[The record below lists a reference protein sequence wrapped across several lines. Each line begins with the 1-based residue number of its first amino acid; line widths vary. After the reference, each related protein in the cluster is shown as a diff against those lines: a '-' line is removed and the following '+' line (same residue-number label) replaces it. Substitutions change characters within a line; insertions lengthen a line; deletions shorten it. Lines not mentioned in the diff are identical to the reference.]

1 MKMQQNWLKRLIALA
16 LVIVSLLQWL
26 PAETIAAAIENAR
39 STTVTAGDVN
49 GDGKVD
55 AKDVNLIR
63 RHIAGGYNV
72 NINTLAAE
80 VNGDGVIDA
89 KDINLIRRYI
99 AGGYNVELKPCVLY
113 TVKFETGGGTTYEDK
128 EVPQGTVISSFAK
141 NPYWADHLFMG
152 WCYDAELT
160 QSVGSKDVVTKD
172 MTLYANYLE
181 QVPLETLETPNFASA
196 EDVNTN
202 FTITVVSTDPEM
214 TAQEVQAAIAATNL
228 ADPDASGFIS
238 VSGSNGTYTITGVG
252 GFNAG
257 GTYRISLNSDK
268 LTFKD
273 QPESARDFN
282 FTVHRDE
289 VMNLGTNTDA
299 KYIPLGQISNITNNG
314 QSVSTLDFA
323 LYEVNGDTISVTEMS
338 TGTFTYTGTTSV
350 QVGDIVCI
358 YEGALPSERDQNTP
372 KDQLGDMAFLEITAV
387 NGSTYTYQS
396 ADTEDVLFMPD
407 VLPMPEAADTDSDA
421 NTITVENKY
430 LDYSAD
436 MYSYMNLDSQ
446 TVVSAGD
453 FLAFYTGDIA
463 VQSGE
468 NAAALTSY
476 GKITAV
482 TANADE
488 TTTITFIKV
497 TWADVESSMDV
508 YAKEEMTAQE
518 LLEGMDTENM
528 ESEIEQQALNSGFA
542 NEAALYMTSLAL
554 ATDNF
559 TQLSENMNLA
569 DYKVTLKDGKTVSPE
584 ELQLMAGGK
593 VEVEIEETTI
603 EAIVG
608 LSPTHL
614 GDIKGTNATKKGLVI
629 GLDVTV
635 VFTVAAKGI
644 DGHLEITVT
653 GSFIE
658 EVGLDFVADAEA
670 IWDVWGIFP
679 YISDF
684 RATAYVDVLNYT
696 AVSFNATMLT
706 KENEDEEE
714 EDGED
719 GDNDDEDEEE
729 VDIAEEIKG
738 LLESMTAGDEE
749 DDESQ
754 EEAEENE
761 NKLIQRYSE
770 MLNQESDWINLV
782 EYNITEIKKSVPFEI
797 PLINISFKADFVVKI
812 DASISIG
819 FDFEYVEGTRYVF
832 TVDVKAGEVRSNT
845 VQLQEK
851 AYQFCF
857 YAMGRIGLKAGI
869 ELGFGISVIDEAVAA
884 VYVTAEAGAYTKL
897 YGYFFY
903 ELKYTESQGKTSK
916 YSGAL
921 LIQIGIY
928 LEVGLEATAI
938 GGYFSTEVTF
948 LDKEWLLYQAGIRQ
962 NVLDFVTAQEEMPE
976 IALKQYIRKAQIPH
990 SVFSMS
996 YLDLLTGDGE
1006 TALYSDWND
1015 PSIKDDFRSGD
1026 NFEITMTNKKFSY
1039 DPQTNTIW
1047 VNPDVND
1054 AKLEGEMIITFKR
1067 QPMTFTSKPLQRRIS
1082 LSWDNTRDGYMIVP
1096 NTDGGSYVPMII
1108 KGYEEK
1114 VQKPADPEKPGY
1126 NFAGWYSDEDL
1137 TVPYTFP
1144 EIMPATD
1151 TNIYAKWEARTDIP
1165 YTVEHYQED
1174 FRSGEFELTEVEEFK
1189 GTTDTNVTP
1198 AVKNYTGYVAPAQ
1211 AQLKVEADGS
1221 AILRY
1226 YYTLERHNVTF
1237 DAGRV
1242 DGVEVTAEEDVTY
1255 NLKYGAK
1262 ITAPVMA
1269 MKGYTFVGWTVDGTT
1284 QATVAETVGTQ
1295 DLTYTAM
1302 WEKDANTEYRIEYYV
1317 QQADGR
1323 YTLQHIVK
1331 DKTVTDKVFTE
1342 EYLRSLLIDGTAAD
1356 DQYIQANAV
1365 AFENVTVKGIVTKE
1379 AAVDGNG
1386 KTVIKVNYGRIKHTL
1401 TFDPNYPGAEPIVKD
1416 MYYGAEIAAP
1426 QNMTRTGYT
1435 FVGWEVAPVAPVMPA
1450 ESLTYRAVWQANTN
1464 TAYKV
1469 EHYQQQLDGSYV
1481 LVDTDNLTGTTDT
1494 EVTPAVKNYEGFTA
1508 PQTQTV
1514 TVKADGTLVV
1524 KYEYT
1529 RNSYTLTF
1537 DADGGEVEPPS
1548 ITAKYGESIT
1558 LPTPTREG
1566 YGFDGWYNGTVAFNS
1581 ATMGAEN
1588 LTLTAQWSAG
1598 KIGYTVNHYQQNVDG
1613 NGYTLYKTDS
1623 GTASMDEEVTP
1634 SFNSYEGFT
1643 APNSTTTITIQ
1654 ADAAQNV
1661 VDYYYTRNQYTLTWE
1676 LGIGSADGQTYTSG
1690 KVYYGAEVKAP
1701 VPAKAGYTFTWN
1713 TAPVTVM
1720 PANDLTYTANWKEN
1734 TYTVIFHANNGT
1746 DEQIT
1751 KELAYRAALGENT
1764 FQNAGYAFAG
1774 WTDGVNT
1781 YTANTKL
1788 SQIVTGST
1796 TTLNLNA
1803 VWQSQGFTI
1812 TYVGVESTEHSNATE
1827 YTEGDAVS
1835 LTAPN
1840 ARPGYTFAGWYDN
1853 SNFEGSPVG
1862 AITAGSTGNKT
1873 FYAKWQ
1879 ENVYHIVLNH
1889 NDGTNKKDT
1898 YANLPYTG
1906 EWVTTA
1912 PTRSGYTFA
1921 GWALSADGA
1930 VVCSDG
1936 ARLTAFVDANTA
1948 GGAVI
1953 ELFAKWN
1960 VVEYTITYDLGMHAA
1975 STTHNN
1981 PTKYS
1986 IETGADIVLKDLTPK
2001 AGFRFGGWY
2010 DNAEFTGERIT
2021 TIVFTNT
2028 VDYKLYAKWEHPG
2041 VYSITATEETLAG
2054 GPTLTEGF
2062 NATFTVKRTIP
2073 EGAVATSDVQTV
2085 YVRTLNGTAY
2095 GTTPEMINEEG
2106 QDQFHFAHTNQAEEG
2121 NGYLVFGPDSDM
2133 EQTITVFEKDLD
2145 FKDGI
2150 ASNFRIGQTNRYYFV
2165 QIYKVQTN
2173 GGLNGQID
2181 AQQGKEKR
2189 VMPLSTY
2196 ELTADAYNYDAHTKQ
2211 AYFNDG
2217 STTKRLTA
2225 LGINYYTETVK
2236 IVDFVGQELCDYAA
2250 AAGLGFDITL
2260 NAMVEQQVKVRFDHG
2275 GKEVSFDPNRN
2286 PNTSHPEGNN
2296 FVEKTTHGS
2305 NEEKVQ
2311 MSAVSKVGNVKLYN
2325 WKVRLNSGAPGVQ
2338 MVSPLAATA
2347 YAAGDEIMITV
2358 VFDQV
2363 IASVDTTNG
2372 APVLDLSELE
2382 IGAYFEDFEYVD
2394 DGTGTNTLVFRT
2406 TAKKDITPE
2415 EILSI
2420 NTVLVEDGQWWRH
2433 NGQLTA
2439 TVGNLNGDMSDK

>member
-49 GDGKVD
+49 GDGTVD

-89 KDINLIRRYI
+89 KDVNLTRRYI
-99 AGGYNVELKPCVLY
+99 AGGYDVELKPCVLY

-128 EVPQGTVISSFAK
+128 EVPQGTVISSFTK

-238 VSGSNGTYTITGVG
+238 VSGSNGTYTITSVG

-289 VMNLGTNTDA
+289 VMNLDTNADA

-314 QSVSTLDFA
+314 QSVSTLDIA
-323 LYEVNGDTISVTEMS
+323 LYEVNGDNISVTEMS

-446 TVVSAGD
+446 TVVGAGD

-468 NAAALTSY
+468 NAAALTGY

-482 TANADE
+482 STNAD

-497 TWADVESSMDV
+497 TWEEVESSMDV

-518 LLEGMDTENM
+518 LLEGTDTENM

-614 GDIKGTNATKKGLVI
+614 GDIKGTNATKKGIVI

-684 RATAYVDVLNYT
+684 RATANVDVLNYT
-696 AVSFNATMLT
+696 AVSFNATMVT

-719 GDNDDEDEEE
+719 GDNDNDDEDEEE

-770 MLNQESDWINLV
+770 MLNQESDWINIV
-782 EYNITEIKKSVPFEI
+782 EYNITEVKKSVPFEI

-845 VQLQEK
+845 IQLQEK

-857 YAMGRIGLKAGI
+857 YAMGRIGLKAGV

-928 LEVGLEATAI
+928 LEVGLEATAV

-962 NVLDFVTAQEEMPE
+962 NVLDFVTTQEEMPE
-976 IALKQYIRKAQIPH
+976 IALKQYVRKAYIPN

-1015 PSIKDDFRSGD
+1015 PSVKDDFRSGD

-1039 DPQTNTIW
+1039 NPQTNAIW
-1047 VNPDVND
+1047 VNPDADD

-1082 LSWDNTRDGYMIVP
+1082 LYWDNTRDGYMIVP
-1096 NTDGGSYVPMII
+1096 NTNGGSYIPMII

-1114 VQKPADPEKPGY
+1114 LEKPADPEKPGY

-1144 EIMPATD
+1144 ATMPASD

-1165 YTVEHYQED
+1165 YTVEHYQEN
-1174 FRSGEFELTEVEEFK
+1174 FRSGEYELTEIEEFK
-1189 GTTDTNVTP
+1189 GTTDTTVTP
-1198 AVKNYTGYVAPAQ
+1198 AVKNYTGYVAPVQ

-1226 YYTLERHNVTF
+1226 YYALERHNVTF

-1302 WEKDANTEYRIEYYV
+1302 WEKEANTEYRIEYYV

-1323 YTLQHIVK
+1323 YTLQHMVK
-1331 DKTVTDKVFTE
+1331 DKTVTGKVFTE

-1356 DQYIQANAV
+1356 DKYIQVNAV

-1416 MYYGAEIAAP
+1416 MFYGAEIVAP

-1450 ESLTYRAVWQANTN
+1450 ESLTYRAVWQANTD

-1469 EHYQQQLDGSYV
+1469 EHYQEQLDGSYA
-1481 LVDTDNLTGTTDT
+1481 LVDTDNETGTTET

-1524 KYEYT
+1524 EYKYT
-1529 RNSYTLTF
+1529 RNSYTIAF
-1537 DADGGEVEPPS
+1537 DADGGEVEPSS

-1558 LPTPTREG
+1558 LPAPTREG
-1566 YGFDGWYNGTVAFNS
+1566 YGFDGWYNGTVAFTS
-1581 ATMGAEN
+1581 ATMVAEN

-1634 SFNSYEGFT
+1634 SLNSYEGFT
-1643 APNSTTTITIQ
+1643 APGSTTTITIK
-1654 ADAAQNV
+1654 ASAAENV

-1676 LGIGSADGQTYTSG
+1676 LGIGSAEGQTYTSG
-1690 KVYYGAEVKAP
+1690 KVYYGEEVKAP

-1713 TAPVTVM
+1713 TTPVTVM

-1751 KELAYRAALGENT
+1751 KELAYSAALGENT
-1764 FQNAGYAFAG
+1764 FQYAGYTFAG

-1781 YTANTKL
+1781 YTESTKL
-1788 SQIVTGST
+1788 SQIITGST

-1803 VWQSQGFTI
+1803 VWQSQSFTI
-1812 TYVGVESTEHSNATE
+1812 TYVGVEPGEHNNATE
-1827 YTEGDAVS
+1827 YTEGNAVS

-1853 SNFEGSPVG
+1853 SSFDGSPVD
-1862 AITAGSTGNKT
+1862 AITAGSIGNKT
-1873 FYAKWQ
+1873 FYANWQ

-1889 NDGTNKKDT
+1889 NDGTNMKDT

-1948 GGAVI
+1948 SGAVI

-1986 IETGADIVLKDLTPK
+1986 IETGEDIVLKDLTPK
-2001 AGFRFGGWY
+2001 SGFRFGGWY
-2010 DNAEFTGERIT
+2010 DNAEFTGERIN

-2106 QDQFHFAHTNQAEEG
+2106 QDQFHFAHTDPSQEG
-2121 NGYLVFGPDSDM
+2121 SGYLVFGPDSGLEQIITVSETDM
-2133 EQTITVFEKDLD
+2133 ENWDYM
-2145 FKDGI
+2145 
-2150 ASNFRIGQTNRYYFV
+2150 ASSYRIGEAARYYFV
-2165 QIYKVQTN
+2165 QIYKVQASSGEN
-2173 GGLNGQID
+2173 AAID
-2181 AQQGKEKR
+2181 AQQGKEQR
-2189 VMPLSTY
+2189 DLPLTPY
-2196 ELTADAYNYDAHTKQ
+2196 ELLETAYTDWTGLQ
-2211 AYFNDG
+2211 AYFSDG
-2217 STTKRLTA
+2217 STWKEVKTSKVYTQYYKVEDILGKALASYAYTSASKIDYRIGATRSGSSSSEVIIYNKDGYEMGWLTGWQSMYSTKRTWKDWNLSSKERFAFKGRSGKNPVT
-2225 LGINYYTETVK
+2225 LGNVEMMLN
-2236 IVDFVGQELCDYAA
+2236 DEQSAA
-2250 AAGLGFDITL
+2250 AV
-2260 NAMVEQQVKVRFDHG
+2260 NA
-2275 GKEVSFDPNRN
+2275 
-2286 PNTSHPEGNN
+2286 
-2296 FVEKTTHGS
+2296 
-2305 NEEKVQ
+2305 
-2311 MSAVSKVGNVKLYN
+2311 
-2325 WKVRLNSGAPGVQ
+2325 
-2338 MVSPLAATA
+2338 SPLAATA
-2347 YAAGDEIMITV
+2347 YSAGEEIMLTV
-2358 VFDQV
+2358 IFNEL
-2363 IASVDTTNG
+2363 ISEIDTANG
-2372 APVLDLSELE
+2372 VPTLDLSGTELS
-2382 IGAYFEDFEYVD
+2382 AYLENAVYAESGV
-2394 DGTGTNTLVFRT
+2394 GTNALVFKAT
-2406 TAKKDITPE
+2406 VKQDLDANEVLYINNILVNATADTFATAIGTLAAVVKDIM
-2415 EILSI
+2415 
-2420 NTVLVEDGQWWRH
+2420 
-2433 NGQLTA
+2433 
-2439 TVGNLNGDMSDK
+2439 GN